1 MFEKSAFS
9 ARPGLKRMLHRLQH
23 PLSPG
28 QLIQLNGEFSD
39 IIEYGQCEK
48 IEALLEEDDEPGLV
62 QLPRLAFHYK
72 LERIRPLSTMYR

>member
-23 PLSPG
+23 PLSPE

-48 IEALLEEDDEPGLV
+48 IEALLEEDDEPLLTCLGW
-62 QLPRLAFHYK
+62 RFIIIGKNWAAFDNVS
-72 LERIRPLSTMYR
+72 ID